1 MEGSKMQIKVLLADD
16 HSLLRQGVRQI
27 LELERDIEIVGEASD
42 GEEALELIKETNP
55 DVILLDVNMPKLN
68 GVEVA
73 RKIKEQ
79 RINVGIIVL
88 TIHQDREYL
97 FELVK
102 IGISGYLLK
111 DIDSNSLIKA
121 IRVVHQGES
130 YLHPEMT
137 TYLLK
142 EFNRLNQSY
151 KNNIEQNP
159 LTAREQEVL
168 QMIAQGKSNREI
180 AKGLFISEKTVK
192 NHLSNVFRKLEVND
206 RTQAVLYGLKN
217 DLIEL

>member
-1 MEGSKMQIKVLLADD
+1 MQIKVLLADD